1 MLSLNYKLRV
11 FLFLSAFLLPLHTH
25 AEMIKLQDKSEIIG
39 TWVLEA
45 VAPSLKKTRIKENRV
60 WDFRKDNIIAIT
72 GYNRKMGT
80 NSSQDVHY
88 EIKDGNIITPQVGRP
103 GKFMTYRLYEKSD
116 TLMTLK
122 GGIEGFYF
130 FKKKQ

>member
-1 MLSLNYKLRV
+1 MPSLNYKLRV
-11 FLFLSAFLLPLHTH
+11 ILFLSAFFLPLHTQ
-25 AEMIKLQDKSEIIG
+25 AEMIKLNDKSEIIG
-39 TWVLEA
+39 TWVLET

-60 WDFRKDNIIAIT
+60 WEFREDGVIAIT

-80 NSSQDVHY
+80 NSSQEVQY
-88 EIKDGNIITPQVGRP
+88 EVKDGNILTPQVGRP
-103 GKFMTYRLYEKSD
+103 GKYLTYRVYEKSE

-130 FKKKQ
+130 FKRKQ